1 MRRMDILIT
10 IEREPGASTVGAYSE
25 NPSITVVRDA
35 SVSDRDLLIAY
46 ADVLDDVQNPAAED
60 VLRA

>member
-1 MRRMDILIT
+1 MEILIT
-10 IEREPGASTVGAYSE
+10 IEREPGAPTVGAYSE

-35 SVSDRDLLIAY
+35 SVSDRDLLMAY
-46 ADVLDDVQNPAAED
+46 ADALDDVQNPPADA